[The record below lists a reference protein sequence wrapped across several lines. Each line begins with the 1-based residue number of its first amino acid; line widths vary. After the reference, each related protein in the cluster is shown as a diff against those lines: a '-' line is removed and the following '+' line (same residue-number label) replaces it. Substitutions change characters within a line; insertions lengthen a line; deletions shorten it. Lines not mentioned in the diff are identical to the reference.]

1 MMPRDRRELT
11 SVLAGVALV
20 LLVGLASCASAPG
33 KAVPSWVL
41 SVPGADASTTWFTGS
56 ASVAGRDVAKADEA
70 ATADLVASIMR
81 YIGAKV
87 TVESSAVAKATV
99 DSYQTDI
106 TQSVKTSADNRV
118 AGFSIK
124 DRFVAWDPKLG
135 RSTVYI
141 LAAYRTAD
149 LESEKKRIADA
160 FAEKA
165 DSVAIPEAQGD
176 AYKAQSR
183 DWDALG
189 RYITAAV
196 AASGSDITNADI
208 KLRRNLDK
216 ALSSIATLRVSI
228 VAAAGKAYVG
238 APWPGPFEIRVE
250 DGSSGLGVPG
260 SALLVSYP
268 RKQGPRIGQRTVT
281 ATTDATGSASFLP
294 PPPDFVGE
302 GKLTVSVDFSAWI
315 NQLDGLP
322 IRWNP
327 STDALR
333 EAFAS
338 ARSELAVTVTSRAA
352 SYPIAV
358 AIIDEAQD
366 GSPLVDGNAASALV
380 DALSRSGFIVSPIS
394 LDAGLIAKSDD
405 ASIRQAASSLGTT
418 ASRLAYGEARVL
430 SSRQDGGTW
439 IVTAGVHAK
448 VVELASGR
456 LLWSGERQAT
466 GLGADEASA
475 IRSAL
480 RTAGGTALGGELLS
494 SLP

>member
-1 MMPRDRRELT
+1 MMRRDRRLPT
-11 SVLAGVALV
+11 VTLSGAALI

-33 KAVPSWVL
+33 KTVPSWVL
-41 SVPGADASTTWFTGS
+41 SVPEADASTTWFTGS
-56 ASVAGRDVAKADEA
+56 ASIAGRDLAKADEA

-87 TVESSAVAKATV
+87 TVESTATAKATV

-106 TQSVKTSADNRV
+106 IQSVKTSADNRV

-124 DRFVAWDPKLG
+124 DRYIAWDPQLG

-149 LESEKKRIADA
+149 LEGEKKRIAAA

-165 DSVAIPEAQGD
+165 DAVAIPEAQGD
-176 AYKAQSR
+176 AFAAQGR

-189 RYITAAV
+189 SYVSAAV
-196 AASGSDITNADI
+196 AASGSSITNADI

-216 ALSSIATLRVSI
+216 ALSAIATIRVSVI
-228 VAAAGKAYVG
+228 PPSGKAYVG
-238 APWPGPFEIRVE
+238 SPWPGAFAIRVE
-250 DGSSGLGVPG
+250 NGGSGLGVPG
-260 SALLVSYP
+260 AALLVSYP
-268 RKQGPRIGQRTVT
+268 RKQGPRVGQRTVT
-281 ATTDATGSASFLP
+281 AVTDAAGSASFLP
-294 PPPDFVGE
+294 PPPDFVGQ
-302 GKLTVSVDFSAWI
+302 GKLTVSVDFSAWA

-322 IRWNP
+322 AQWNA

-333 EAFAS
+333 QAFSA
-338 ARSELAVTVTSRAA
+338 ARSEIGVMVSSRAA

-358 AIIDEAQD
+358 AIVDEGQD
-366 GSPLVDGNAASALV
+366 GGPLADANASSALI
-380 DALSRSGFIVSPIS
+380 DTLSRSGFSVSSIA
-394 LDAGLIAKSDD
+394 LDPGLLAGGNEA
-405 ASIRQAASSLGTT
+405 AIRQAATSLGTT

-430 SSRQDGGTW
+430 SSRQDGATW
-439 IVTAGVHAK
+439 IVTARINAK
-448 VVELASGR
+448 VVDMASGS

-466 GLGADEASA
+466 GLGNDETSA

-480 RTAGGTALGGELLS
+480 RTAGGTTLGGELLS